1 MDNHPPQFGPPEKLG
16 RMVVEIPALCRS
28 VSYENHMAFIF
39 PPGLCCSLALVD
51 PAGWTSWFIR
61 RLYIIIQQSDWL
73 YWESFAIICIYGIY
87 SCSSNIFTW
96 LATVNPSCHIGHRH
110 VMVVMVGSRKFPWM
124 FCRASRALL
133 KRDMSR
139 ATKGDEGRRAQG
151 SDPKCTDNADVKK
164 MSCK

>member
-110 VMVVMVGSRKFPWM
+110 VMVVMVKNAPRSGEKWTMFLFLYEEALGILIFPGVSLSFWYIFWHM
-124 FCRASRALL
+124 FGC
-133 KRDMSR
+133 DMIH
-139 ATKGDEGRRAQG
+139 
-151 SDPKCTDNADVKK
+151 
-164 MSCK
+164 